1 MHSVVILQSN
11 WKWNRV
17 RRTKKKKKGEIFLA
31 SALYPLCFKY
41 ISSMGH
47 QCIYRGLRE
56 SRSYF
61 SGALLC
67 FFNCCLTGT
76 HCTVQAASFVCLLTS
91 YDKIPISCFAVGVN
105 VPLFLLYSFFFP
117 FNLFFFLLSFLV
129 YIDSSSNELKIL
141 LSWIAPRMYWELTL
155 KFDSSPRHKV
165 SVV

>member
-17 RRTKKKKKGEIFLA
+17 RKTKKKREKFFWHQHSTHCVLNIYLA
-31 SALYPLCFKY
+31 WGTNAF
-41 ISSMGH
+41 IVG
-47 QCIYRGLRE
+47 
-56 SRSYF
+56 
-61 SGALLC
+61 SGKAGVTLVVPFFV

-141 LSWIAPRMYWELTL
+141 LSWIAPPMYWELTL

-165 SVV
+165 SIV